1 MTENKGENKLDELL
15 KERYEL
21 AKGRLSEICTETVV
35 EEKFLDFFHKEAAFL
50 LKTGTILES
59 DQKDFS
65 MENCRAKIAVSMKN
79 SFQKITDTAMEIQ
92 PMQQKNL
99 ENMGKPFLFFIQN

>member
-50 LKTGTILES
+50 LETGTILES

-65 MENCRAKIAVSMKN
+65 FMRNSSRKIMDN
-79 SFQKITDTAMEIQ
+79 AMEILHMQ
-92 PMQQKNL
+92 PGNL
-99 ENMGKPFLFFIQN
+99 ENTGKPFLFFIQN

>member
-50 LKTGTILES
+50 LEDRYDSGKRPERFFHGGTAE
-59 DQKDFS
+59 
-65 MENCRAKIAVSMKN
+65 
-79 SFQKITDTAMEIQ
+79 
-92 PMQQKNL
+92 
-99 ENMGKPFLFFIQN
+99 

>member
-35 EEKFLDFFHKEAAFL
+35 EENFLDFFHKEAAFL
-50 LKTGTILES
+50 LKTGEILER

-65 MENCRAKIAVSMKN
+65 MVELQSENS
-79 SFQKITDTAMEIQ
+79 SLYEELF
-92 PMQQKNL
+92 P
-99 ENMGKPFLFFIQN
+99 ENYGQCYGNPAYAARKLGEYGKDRKSVV

>member
-50 LKTGTILES
+50 LKTGEILER
-59 DQKDFS
+59 DQVDFS
-65 MENCRAKIAVSMKN
+65 MEELQSEIASFMRNSSRKIMDN
-79 SFQKITDTAMEIQ
+79 AMEILHMQ
-92 PMQQKNL
+92 PGNL
-99 ENMGKPFLFFIQN
+99 ENTGKPFLFFIQN

>member
-65 MENCRAKIAVSMKN
+65 MEELQSENRVLMRN
-79 SFQKITDTAMEIQ
+79 SSRKITDNAMKSCICSPELGD
-92 PMQQKNL
+92 N
-99 ENMGKPFLFFIQN
+99 GKAFSFFIQN

>member
-35 EEKFLDFFHKEAAFL
+35 EENFLDFFHKEAAFL
-50 LKTGTILES
+50 LKTGTIGKRPER
-59 DQKDFS
+59 F
-65 MENCRAKIAVSMKN
+65 
-79 SFQKITDTAMEIQ
+79 FHGGTAE
-92 PMQQKNL
+92 
-99 ENMGKPFLFFIQN
+99 

>member
-50 LKTGTILES
+50 LKTGTILENIRIGR
-59 DQKDFS
+59 KDATDEEV
-65 MENCRAKIAVSMKN
+65 MRN
-79 SFQKITDTAMEIQ
+79 SSRKITDNAMEILHMQ
-92 PMQQKNL
+92 PGNL
-99 ENMGKPFLFFIQN
+99 ENTGKPFLFFIQN